1 MSKINSLYLFIF
13 LIVNFLFAI
22 YSDNYFDHE
31 QYGYWYFSKIFLEN
45 FTFPDTSRSPLYI
58 IYLTLFNWIKFPYN
72 MLSDATTSNFIAT
85 ISLFFLY
92 KEKINK
98 FYLFL
103 ILIISIGFLH
113 NLVPYTQ
120 SIAFGLANFAILFR
134 LKRNY
139 KGLLISY
146 IFIISSIFFRNT
158 YLIIFLLFIFIDL
171 FKLFLNQKKL

>member
-1 MSKINSLYLFIF
+1 
-13 LIVNFLFAI
+13 
-22 YSDNYFDHE
+22 
-31 QYGYWYFSKIFLEN
+31 
-45 FTFPDTSRSPLYI
+45 
-58 IYLTLFNWIKFPYN
+58 

-158 YLIIFLLFIFIDL
+158 YLNIFLLFILSLII
-171 FKLFLNQKKL
+171 